1 MTWRGIIYSW
11 KLTEEKTPALKE
23 QNYKHDFK
31 VFDIYV
37 ALRKTGLP
45 ITWTAK
51 STQKDGFRYDAS
63 FEIYGKQ
70 FYLEVERGTQGI
82 KDIEE
87 KVNAYLKL
95 AGRFY
100 VIFTVEDYR
109 PNPFAPIVK
118 FKQKTAYEILDFL
131 EDVRRGNQFTV
142 SPHVLLS
149 TRPLDQILLSPTGD
163 TLSLESV

>member
-1 MTWRGIIYSW
+1 VTWRGIIYSW

-37 ALRKTGLP
+37 ALRKTGIPL
-45 ITWTAK
+45 TWTAK
-51 STQKDGFRYDAS
+51 SPQKDGFRYDAS
-63 FEIYGKQ
+63 FTIYDKQ

-82 KDIEE
+82 KDIQE

-95 AGRFY
+95 PGRFY
-100 VIFTVEDYR
+100 VIFTVEDYK
-109 PNPFAPIVK
+109 PNPYAPVV
-118 FKQKTAYEILDFL
+118 KTAKEYGNEILDFL
-131 EDVRRGNQFTV
+131 EEVHRGNQFTV

-149 TRPLDQILLSPTGD
+149 TRPLDPVLLSPTGD
-163 TLSLESV
+163 TLSFATI